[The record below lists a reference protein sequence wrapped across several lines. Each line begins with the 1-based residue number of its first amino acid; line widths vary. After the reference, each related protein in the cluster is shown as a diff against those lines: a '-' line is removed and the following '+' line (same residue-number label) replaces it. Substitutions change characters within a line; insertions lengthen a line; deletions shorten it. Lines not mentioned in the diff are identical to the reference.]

1 MKQRIIMLVEI
12 VGGLVACVGVGMYST
27 AAGLITAGTLI
38 VVACEA
44 NS

>member
-1 MKQRIIMLVEI
+1 MKQRLIMFLEVIGGII
-12 VGGLVACVGVGMYST
+12 ACVGVGMYSIEV
-27 AAGLITAGTLI
+27 ALITAGTLI

>member
-1 MKQRIIMLVEI
+1 MKQRIIFLTEVF
-12 VGGLVACVGVGMYST
+12 GGIMACIGIAIFNPAVA
-27 AAGLITAGTLI
+27 LIAAGTLI

>member
-1 MKQRIIMLVEI
+1 MLMEV
-12 VGGLVACVGVGMYST
+12 VGGIIACVGVGMYST